1 MEKKLPSWAAQY
13 PSTMEHTI
21 INVGRQ
27 FGSGGKR
34 VASALGAKL
43 GIPVYDNELIAEA
56 AEHSGYSRDLFK
68 KSDERKSVF
77 TLSNIFGTTNRYS
90 VGESYLND
98 NQLFKMQ
105 SEVIRKIASNGPA
118 IFVGRA
124 ADYVLRDMECL
135 DVFISAP
142 IEERRK
148 LVAEREC
155 ISLEAAETMII
166 KRDRNRAEYYNFFTF
181 GNWGVASNYDLC
193 VDSSILG
200 IEGTADFIIDFGRKS
215 GLIK

>member
-1 MEKKLPSWAAQY
+1 MEY
-13 PSTMEHTI
+13 TI

-34 VASALGAKL
+34 VASALSEKL
-43 GIPVYDNELIAEA
+43 GIPVYDNELIAAA
-56 AEHSGYSRDLFK
+56 AEHSGYSKDLFK
-68 KSDERKSVF
+68 NSDERKRVF
-77 TLSNIFGTTNRYS
+77 SLSNIFGTTNRYS

-105 SEVIRKIASNGPA
+105 SEVIRNIAANGPA

-142 IEERRK
+142 MDDRK
-148 LVAEREC
+148 KMVAEREG
-155 ISLEAAETMII
+155 ITLEAAEAMII
-166 KRDRNRAEYYNFFTF
+166 KRDRIRQDYYNFFTF
-181 GNWGVASNYDLC
+181 GDWGVASNYDLC

-200 IEGTADFIIDFGRKS
+200 IEGTADFIIDFGKKS
-215 GLIK
+215 GLIR

>member
-1 MEKKLPSWAAQY
+1 MG
-13 PSTMEHTI
+13 HNI

-34 VASALGAKL
+34 VASALSEKL

-56 AEHSGYSRDLFK
+56 AAKSGYSKDLFK
-68 KSDERKSVF
+68 RSDERKSVF

-90 VGESYLND
+90 MGESYLND
-98 NQLFKMQ
+98 NQLFKLQ
-105 SEVIRKIASNGPA
+105 SEVIREIAENGPA

-142 IEERRK
+142 VEERK
-148 LVAEREC
+148 KNVAGREG
-155 ISLEAAETMII
+155 ISEEEAGALIA
-166 KRDRNRAEYYNFFTF
+166 KKDRVREDYYNFFTF
-181 GNWGVASNYDLC
+181 GHWGVASNYDLC

-200 IEGTADFIIDFGRKS
+200 IEGTADFIIDFGKKS
-215 GLIK
+215 GLLK

>member
-1 MEKKLPSWAAQY
+1 MG
-13 PSTMEHTI
+13 HNI

-34 VASALGAKL
+34 VASALSEKL

-56 AEHSGYSRDLFK
+56 AAKSGYSKDLFK

-77 TLSNIFGTTNRYS
+77 TISNIFGTTNRYS
-90 VGESYLND
+90 MGESYLND
-98 NQLFKMQ
+98 NQLFKLQ
-105 SEVIRKIASNGPA
+105 SEVIRNIAADGPA

-124 ADYVLRDMECL
+124 ADYVLRDMDCL

-142 IEERRK
+142 LEERK
-148 LVAEREC
+148 KMVSEREG
-155 ISLEAAETMII
+155 IALEDAEAYILKKDR
-166 KRDRNRAEYYNFFTF
+166 KRADYYNFFTF

-193 VDSSILG
+193 IDSSILG
-200 IEGTADFIIDFGRKS
+200 TDGTAEFIIGFGRKS